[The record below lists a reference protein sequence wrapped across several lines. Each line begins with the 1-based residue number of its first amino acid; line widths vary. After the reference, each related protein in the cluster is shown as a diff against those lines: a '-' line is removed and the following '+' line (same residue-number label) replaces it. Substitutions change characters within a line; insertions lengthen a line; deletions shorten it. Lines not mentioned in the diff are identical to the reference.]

1 MVDLAVA
8 AVALLSP
15 WLAKAGEGAAKKLGE
30 QAVERMEK
38 LFGVIKAK
46 FSADGDS
53 LTLLR
58 LQQPTADE
66 KVTSEVTELLSK
78 KMSTDPKFADEVR
91 RLVAEAKSDPSV
103 SQFLT
108 QVYGG
113 QVDKIINIG
122 TAGDVTIS

>member
-30 QAVERMEK
+30 QAVEKMEK

>member
-30 QAVERMEK
+30 QAVEKMEK

-122 TAGDVTIS
+122 KAGDVTIS

>member
-8 AVALLSP
+8 AMALLSP

-30 QAVERMEK
+30 QAVEKMEK

-66 KVTSEVTELLSK
+66 KANSEVTELLSK

-113 QVDKIINIG
+113 QVDKIVNIG